1 MTRRCSHC
9 SNNGHN
15 SRTCSARGGGVR
27 LFGVRLME
35 GVVAMKKSASMGCL
49 PSSSASSISP
59 SNSTYAPASPSRD
72 ARPHTAAAVA
82 SGYASDDPDRGS
94 SSNCRGERKKGRPSH
109 LLFQDDIGF
118 GIPWTEEEHRMFLMG
133 LQKLGRGD
141 WRGIARNFVMSRT
154 PTQVASHAQKFF
166 IRQSNLSRR
175 KRRSSLFDMVP
186 ELVPPFSLFWTYLA
200 PAVTY
205 ATSIH
210 HQVPAPDDQL
220 LPQSVD
226 GLGSEPAEPSRT
238 KLAVESIDTAMV
250 PTMYPTFV
258 ITPVSSW
265 PWPPNLAA
273 SSSSIDGADA
283 MAEPRKIARPT
294 PIFPKEP
301 PAHVDEVVS
310 MSKLSIADGGR
321 METTDVSLELMAS
334 SNSPRQSAFHANTSI
349 AVPDL
354 NKNNKSPIHAI

>member
-166 IRQSNLSRR
+166 IRQ
-175 KRRSSLFDMVP
+175 M
-186 ELVPPFSLFWTYLA
+186 
-200 PAVTY
+200 TY